1 MFNLHTC
8 IPLYSMYVCLCISC
22 TSLRDTIGTHA
33 HCLYR
38 GEKEKRKKKKEKR
51 KEQENTAYSYVNRGG
66 KRVLLWTLYDASKEA
81 SRFNEY
87 ASGFIEEASGLS

>member
-1 MFNLHTC
+1 M
-8 IPLYSMYVCLCISC
+8 
-22 TSLRDTIGTHA
+22 RDTIGTHA

-66 KRVLLWTLYDASKEA
+66 KKEKNTLSQRSVAQLQQ
-81 SRFNEY
+81 R
-87 ASGFIEEASGLS
+87 